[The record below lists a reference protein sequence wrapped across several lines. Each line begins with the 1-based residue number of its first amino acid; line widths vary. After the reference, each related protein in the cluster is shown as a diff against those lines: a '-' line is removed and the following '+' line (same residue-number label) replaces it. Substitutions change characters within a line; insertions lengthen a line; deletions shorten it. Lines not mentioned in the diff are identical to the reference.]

1 MALFVISQTRSAEW
15 TKTILELEAKSS
27 IALPIIDVAPQ
38 DMGEDKQFGVE
49 LGPVCFI
56 GV

>member
-1 MALFVISQTRSAEW
+1 MALFVFSQTRSAEW

>member
-1 MALFVISQTRSAEW
+1 MNAWR
-15 TKTILELEAKSS
+15 KTELELEAKSS
-27 IALPIIDVAPQ
+27 IALPIIDIAPQ
-38 DMGEDKQFGVE
+38 DMGDNKEFGVE